1 MWLLWETR
9 RGTLC
14 RIAMDRLSLKAEERT
29 IFGKKVKNLRSAG
42 LIPAHVFGN
51 TKEVEHVSVNL
62 KDFALVYDQAGETGV
77 IDLKIGAEKTRPVM
91 VKDSQYNP
99 VNGQLLHIDFY
110 QVNLNVAVTVPVP
123 VVLVGEEPE
132 LVHSGE
138 AIVLQTINEL
148 QVEALPGDLVDQ
160 IEVNIEVLKEVDD
173 AITVENLN
181 YDRSKLTVHAEPAEV
196 VVKLAPAVTAEM
208 EALLEEQEAEA
219 EANMEE
225 EQAEATAEAGEEA
238 GEIERSGDGENA
250 DSNEDSKE

>member
-1 MWLLWETR
+1 MDVR

-29 IFGKKVKNLRSAG
+29 IFGKKVKNLRKAG

-99 VNGQLLHIDFY
+99 VNGQILHIDFY
-110 QVNLNVAVTVPVP
+110 QVNLNVAVTVPTP
-123 VVLVGEEPE
+123 VVLIGEEPE
-132 LVHSGE
+132 LVHAGE

-148 QVEALPGDLVDQ
+148 QVEALPGDLIEQ
-160 IEVNIEVLKEVDD
+160 IEVNIEVLKAVDD

-181 YDRSKLTVHAEPAEV
+181 YDRTKLTIHAEPDEV
-196 VVKLAPAVTAEM
+196 VVKLAPAVTQEM
-208 EALLEEQEAEA
+208 QELLEEQDAEA
-219 EANMEE
+219 AEATEE
-225 EQAEATAEAGEEA
+225 AQAEATAEAGEEN
-238 GEIERSGDGENA
+238 GEIERSDEEKPA
-250 DSNEDSKE
+250 DKSEEAAE